1 MNSWKKNIL
10 LGSVAG
16 VLIILGLS
24 PLVLSH
30 CQIPC
35 GIYDDPM
42 RFQMMAEHM
51 QTIEKSMNQINQL
64 SAEAG
69 KNSNQ
74 LVRWV
79 DNKEHHA
86 DYLSEIVTQYF
97 MAQRIKPVDAD
108 AGQAYQDY
116 ITKLTLLHKMM
127 VYSMKCKQTTDLDN
141 VKKLRECL
149 DQFSSAYMGKAETA
163 EAAHGREHRR

>member
-1 MNSWKKNIL
+1 MNSWKKNVL
-10 LGSVAG
+10 LGSFAAM
-16 VLIILGLS
+16 LIILGLS

-42 RFQMMAEHM
+42 RFEMMAEHI
-51 QTIEKSMNQINQL
+51 QTIEKSINQINQL

-79 DNKEHHA
+79 MNKENHA

-97 MAQRIKPVDAD
+97 MAQRVKPVDAD

-116 ITKLTLLHKMM
+116 ITKLTLLHNMM
-127 VYSMKCKQTTDLDN
+127 VYSMKCKQTTELDN

-149 DQFSSAYMGKAETA
+149 GQFKLAYMGKVASA
-163 EAAHGREHRR
+163 EAAHGSEHRH